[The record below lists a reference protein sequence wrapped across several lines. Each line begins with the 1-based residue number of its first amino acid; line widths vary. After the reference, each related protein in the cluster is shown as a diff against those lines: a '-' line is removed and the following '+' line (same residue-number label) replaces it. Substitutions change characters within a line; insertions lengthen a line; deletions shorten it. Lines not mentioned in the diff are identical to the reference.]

1 MSPNGDGDNDTFNVN
16 GIRNFNGSTVLI
28 FNRWGNLVYEDKD
41 YGGDWGAQDQ
51 PDGTYYYIL
60 GINYQEGMKYHEG
73 TITVV
78 RD

>member
-1 MSPNGDGDNDTFNVN
+1 MQNEAKNAKTLHL
-16 GIRNFNGSTVLI
+16 TI